1 MQKAAIITRKVVT
14 EKTEEVSINLPA
26 FFKKG
31 TNAFFKVVSAS
42 ELIEIQLYTQGYF
55 FMHRDDSETDVKNA
69 CGYEPIDQIEFLKSV
84 EAMLLQHNNA
94 LNVIIEDAPIMDL
107 QQQQLENQMNISNGK
122 Q

>member
-1 MQKAAIITRKVVT
+1 MQKVVIITRKVVT

-26 FFKKG
+26 FFRKG
-31 TNAFFKVVSAS
+31 TNAFFKVISAS

-55 FMHRDDSETDVKNA
+55 FMHRDDSEFDVKNA
-69 CGYEPIDQIEFLKSV
+69 CGYDPIDQIEFLKSV

-94 LNVIIEDAPIMDL
+94 LNVIIEDAPVLDMT
-107 QQQQLENQMNISNGK
+107 QQQFENLQENGK